1 MSLDARCAS
10 SRQATRPRRFSLR
23 PDPDARRRRDHNSHI
38 HIHRGAFG
46 GRGEASITVHRTASV
61 THTATGCA
69 RCSDDDSQPPA
80 SITHRAVLSSTIN
93 SPSYS
98 SRHAWRLALLLVL
111 VRGDAV
117 VGAWIVIM
125 FILDFV
131 RMFLL
136 KFELILSVG
145 MNFNSV

>member
-23 PDPDARRRRDHNSHI
+23 PDPDARRRRDHNS

-69 RCSDDDSQPPA
+69 RCSDDDSQPRSRQPPA
-80 SITHRAVLSSTIN
+80 SITHRADNGES
-93 SPSYS
+93 
-98 SRHAWRLALLLVL
+98 LLL
-111 VRGDAV
+111 
-117 VGAWIVIM
+117 WFVIQ
-125 FILDFV
+125 
-131 RMFLL
+131 
-136 KFELILSVG
+136 
-145 MNFNSV
+145 